1 MLRASSRVSLR
12 RAPPAPA
19 VLAAPDD
26 RGEAPATA
34 PFVGAVRA
42 GEASDAARWSRFWRG
57 RERPDEFYPPSPR
70 IREHLLPHAVAG
82 TRVLEVGAGSGRD
95 GAALA
100 ARGARV
106 VLLDASAGALELASR
121 NAPGLRGRALVRGD
135 ALASPFPD
143 GAFDLVFHQGLLEHF
158 RDPLPLLLENRR
170 LLRPGGVLLV
180 DVPQTFHPWTAL
192 KRVLI
197 PLGLW
202 FAGWETQFTPAAL
215 ERAVRAAGFERLT
228 TYGDWMRPSL
238 AYRLAREA
246 AGKAGVRLPL
256 HPPTLPLVRDLR
268 GVVRGLVQRRRAS
281 LWVAHTV
288 GIVARKPGG

>member
-1 MLRASSRVSLR
+1 LRAGGPDPTDHERGK
-12 RAPPAPA
+12 PAGRTEPA
-19 VLAAPDD
+19 QGSGKARD
-26 RGEAPATA
+26 GERT
-34 PFVGAVRA
+34 
-42 GEASDAARWSRFWRG
+42 DAARWSRFWSARQ
-57 RERPDEFYPPSPR
+57 RPEEFYAPSPR
-70 IREHLLPHAVAG
+70 IREHLLPHVRAG
-82 TRVLEVGAGSGRD
+82 GRVLEVGAGSGRD

-143 GAFDLVFHQGLLEHF
+143 GSFDLVFHQGLLEHF

-192 KRVLI
+192 KRALI

-202 FAGWETQFTPAAL
+202 FAGWETQFTPGGL
-215 ERAVRAAGFERLT
+215 ERAVREAGFDHLA

-268 GVVRGLVQRRRAS
+268 RAGREAALRRRGA

-288 GIVARKPGG
+288 GVVARRPAT

>member
-1 MLRASSRVSLR
+1 MNGARETPVGTAG
-12 RAPPAPA
+12 
-19 VLAAPDD
+19 APDERPEGGE
-26 RGEAPATA
+26 RG
-34 PFVGAVRA
+34 
-42 GEASDAARWSRFWRG
+42 DAARWSRFWTG
-57 RERPDEFYPPSPR
+57 RERPEEFYPPSPR
-70 IREHLLPHAVAG
+70 IREHLFPHAGAG

-143 GAFDLVFHQGLLEHF
+143 AAFDVVFHQGLLEHF

-192 KRVLI
+192 KRALI

-202 FAGWETQFTPAAL
+202 FAGWETQFTPGAL
-215 ERAVRAAGFERLT
+215 ERAVRAAGFEHLA

-246 AGKAGVRLPL
+246 AARTGLRLPL
-256 HPPTLPLVRDLR
+256 EPPTLPLVRDLR
-268 GVVRGLVQRRRAS
+268 RAARQTLLRRRAS
-281 LWVAHTV
+281 LWTAHTV
-288 GIVARKPGG
+288 GVVGRRPTA

>member
-1 MLRASSRVSLR
+1 VNRARGTPGGR
-12 RAPPAPA
+12 RG
-19 VLAAPDD
+19 AADEGPEGRERD
-26 RGEAPATA
+26 
-34 PFVGAVRA
+34 
-42 GEASDAARWSRFWRG
+42 DAARWSRFWSG
-57 RERPDEFYPPSPR
+57 RERPEEFYPPSPR
-70 IREHLLPHAVAG
+70 IREHLLPHAGAG

-143 GAFDLVFHQGLLEHF
+143 AAFDVVFHQGLLEHF

-170 LLRPGGVLLV
+170 LLRAGGVLLV

-192 KRVLI
+192 KRALI

-215 ERAVRAAGFERLT
+215 ESAVRAAGFEHLA

-246 AGKAGVRLPL
+246 AAKTGLRLPL
-256 HPPTLPLVRDLR
+256 EPPTLPLVRDLR
-268 GVVRGLVQRRRAS
+268 RAARETLLRRRAS
-281 LWVAHTV
+281 LWTAHTV
-288 GIVARKPGG
+288 GVVARRPAA